1 MCAQRRPGMRNDPGH
16 GVRMI
21 LNRELIVANLFLA
34 MVVVSG
40 TFGYTVIEGW
50 SLMDSLY
57 MTFITLTT
65 IGFREVHEMSAGG
78 RLFTIIIGLTG
89 IGSVAFIATRTAQ
102 VLLNTNTF
110 RYRKMMRSID
120 TTTDHYVLAGFGR
133 IGQRIAK
140 DLARNRV
147 PFVIIER
154 EAVHN
159 AEMERAG
166 YLHLTGDAETEE
178 VLEAAGIKRARGL
191 ILTLPEDRA
200 NVFATLVA
208 REINPDLFI
217 LVRTDTQANQRKLI
231 RAGADKVVA
240 PYEIGADRMAQ
251 VLLRP
256 TVEQL
261 MERIMQSDALA
272 YSMDEVVV
280 ENASELA
287 GLTLQEAQFRSRFD
301 AIVVAVK
308 DGATNQMTF
317 NPGPETTIH
326 GGDTLIVMGSTAM
339 ISQLRNEGCRAPGAL

>member
-1 MCAQRRPGMRNDPGH
+1 MKH
-16 GVRMI
+16 GRETGFS
-21 LNRELIVANLFLA
+21 LLLSRELVVANLFLA
-34 MVVVSG
+34 VVLLSG
-40 TFGYTVIEGW
+40 TFGYAAIEGW

-78 RLFTIIIGLTG
+78 RIFTIIIGLTG

-102 VLLNTNTF
+102 VLLNTHTF
-110 RYRKMMRSID
+110 RNRKMMRSINA
-120 TTTDHYVLAGFGR
+120 TTDHYILAGFGR

-140 DLARNRV
+140 DLQRNEV
-147 PFVIIER
+147 PFVVIEAQDAK
-154 EAVHN
+154 EDDL
-159 AEMERAG
+159 ESLG
-166 YLHLTGDAETEE
+166 YLHLIGDAETEE

-217 LVRTDTQANQRKLI
+217 MVRTDTNANRRKLI

-256 TVEQL
+256 SVERF
-261 MERIMQSDALA
+261 MERVMQSDALA
-272 YSMDEVVV
+272 YSMDEVLV
-280 ENASELA
+280 EQGSELA
-287 GLTLQEAQFRSRFD
+287 GKTLQEANFRQRFD
-301 AIVVAVK
+301 AIVVAVM
-308 DGATNQMTF
+308 DGKTKGMTF
-317 NPGPETTIH
+317 NPGPSAAIND
-326 GGDTLIVMGSTAM
+326 GDTLIVMGSTEM
-339 ISQLRNEGCRAPGAL
+339 ISRLRTEGCSAKRTV